1 MRPLPTPQLR
11 ARNARRRIHAGIAA
25 TAAPLRA
32 TPALLH
38 PQVLPDIAPPRVL
51 GPDEVRLQTEVV
63 AVLDR
68 AGAIRD
74 TEGRTAAVIDA
85 LRVIRETAGERAWP
99 DLALDAVRAHPL
111 AALLWSCPLTDHA
124 FQRPRG
130 YPGDAGLLDL
140 IYRHPDAA
148 DAVAEAGEAGRA
160 VYAVTQDS
168 APCRS
173 VRERREILAL
183 AIDRVAAERPGAEM
197 LAVACGHLREAEIS
211 AALRAGRVAR
221 FLATDQDA
229 DSLRV
234 VADQARTLSPAIACR
249 ARSVRDFIAAR
260 EDLGRFD
267 LIYAAGLYDYL
278 DDRIAARLTRR
289 LFALL
294 KPRGRLVVANF
305 LPGLGEQGYMEAF
318 MDWWLIYRT
327 EAEIRGFAGEISEND
342 IRSTRY
348 FPDKAGCVGYLE
360 LKRA

>member
-11 ARNARRRIHAGIAA
+11 VRNARRRISGATGAA
-25 TAAPLRA
+25 TAISRVLPAPL
-32 TPALLH
+32 H
-38 PQVLPDIAPPRVL
+38 PEILPDVPTPRVL
-51 GPDEVRLQTEVV
+51 APDEIRLQ
-63 AVLDR
+63 ADIAAILDR
-68 AGAIRD
+68 AAAGEAAARTGA
-74 TEGRTAAVIDA
+74 AIDA
-85 LRVIRETAGERAWP
+85 LRAIREAAGEGAWP
-99 DLALDAVRAHPL
+99 EVALGTVRAHPL
-111 AALLWSCPLTDHA
+111 AELLWSCPLTAHA
-124 FQRPRG
+124 YRRPRG

-148 DAVAEAGEAGRA
+148 EAVAAAGDIGRA
-160 VYAVTQDS
+160 VYAVTRDS

-173 VRERREILAL
+173 VRERREILART
-183 AIDRVAAERPGAEM
+183 IDRVAEERPGAEM

-211 AALRAGRVAR
+211 AALGAGRVAR

-229 DSLRV
+229 ESLRV
-234 VADQARTLSPAIACR
+234 VADRARTLPPAIACR
-249 ARSVRDFIAAR
+249 PRSVRDFIAAR

-294 KPRGRLVVANF
+294 KPGGRLVVANF

-327 EAEIRGFAGEISEND
+327 EAAIRGFAGEISEND
-342 IRSTRY
+342 IRAARY
-348 FPDKAGCVGYLE
+348 FPDEAGCVGYLE
-360 LKRA
+360 LERA